1 MFYWAF
7 ERVFVI
13 LQTKSSLLQ
22 QLEVLGG
29 EEQKEREQKRGR
41 KMKKRGRER
50 ERKSCVGHRQRE
62 RERGERTK

>member
-29 EEQKEREQKRGR
+29 EEQKERVGKLKGEEKETGKDRKKGDTKGEGGR
-41 KMKKRGRER
+41 I
-50 ERKSCVGHRQRE
+50 
-62 RERGERTK
+62 